1 MAILFYIPTILIIC
15 VIFLTLNLITIKL
28 FQNSNFLFFWKLNLN
43 PSVALTEASF
53 NGGSLTNSLFS
64 DSLILELLCRLSPF
78 FSVMPST
85 FNFFE
90 IFVTGGV
97 SDSGF
102 FLPSILN
109 DMRKQNNRKC
119 HFFSIRHS
127 VLNFNCV
134 TFICTDILSSPVI
147 LNSLL
152 IGLLSCLK
160 ENQMCLHYH
169 FHIYNHV

>member
-1 MAILFYIPTILIIC
+1 MRRGSNG
-15 VIFLTLNLITIKL
+15 VKL
-28 FQNSNFLFFWKLNLN
+28 KL
-43 PSVALTEASF
+43 LTEASF
-53 NGGSLTNSLFS
+53 NGGSFTNSLFS

-85 FNFFE
+85 FNFLE

-97 SDSGF
+97 LSDSGF

-134 TFICTDILSSPVI
+134 TFICTDILHSPVSLSFLI
-147 LNSLL
+147 SLL
-152 IGLLSCLK
+152 FCLK
-160 ENQMCLHYH
+160 GNQMCLHYH
-169 FHIYNHV
+169 FHIYNHVLHGLIAVEFAVISIIRFAGHIVSFDVIQKNK